1 MQQGFRSHWSKRPV
15 QGYYSPL
22 NDCEKSLKMLIPV
35 LLTGGSGTRLWP
47 LSRKLHPKQFLRLT
61 DAHSLLENTVLRL
74 AAAPD
79 IGPMLAVGG
88 EAHRFIVAEHMRQV
102 GQDRARIILEP
113 QGRNTAPAAAVAA
126 LEVARAHGPDTLM
139 MLCPAD
145 HVIADVD
152 AFSRALEVAVAAA
165 QPGVM
170 VTFGI
175 EAERPETGYGYIK
188 VGAETAAGVFA
199 LERFVEKPDLA
210 TAVEYVAS
218 GDYFWNGGM
227 FVFRAQ
233 TLLDQLARHA
243 PKILEAC
250 ERAHAEAVED
260 GQFLRLDA
268 DAFAACPEDSIDYAV
283 MEKATDAAVVPL
295 SCGWNDVGSWN
306 YMQTLGLADAQG
318 NVTQGDVLLH
328 NASNT
333 CVRAQSRLV
342 TAIGTRDLIIIET
355 KDAILVSDAEQVQEV
370 KSIVKRLERDGR
382 DEASQHPQVY
392 RPWGSYE
399 GVDEGVRHQVK
410 RIIVKPGEKLSLQM
424 HHHRAEHWIVVKGTA
439 KVTCGDETFLLGE
452 DESTYIPLG
461 KTHRLENPGSI
472 PLELIE
478 VQTGSYLGE
487 DDIVRFED
495 VYGRGKA

>member
-1 MQQGFRSHWSKRPV
+1 
-15 QGYYSPL
+15 
-22 NDCEKSLKMLIPV
+22 MLIPV

-61 DAHSLLENTVLRL
+61 DDHSLLENTVLRL
-74 AAAPD
+74 SGAAE

-88 EAHRFIVAEHMRQV
+88 EDHRFIVAEHLRRV
-102 GQDRARIILEP
+102 GHGDARIILEP
-113 QGRNTAPAAAVAA
+113 QGKNTAPAAAVAA

-145 HVIADVD
+145 HVILDVP
-152 AFSRALEVAVAAA
+152 AFQQALAVAADA
-165 QPGVM
+165 AEPGVM

-175 EAERPETGYGYIK
+175 RAERPETGYGYIK
-188 VGAETAAGVFA
+188 VGAEKAAGVFA
-199 LERFVEKPDLA
+199 LERFVEKPDAA
-210 TAVEYVAS
+210 TAQQYVDS

-233 TLLDQLARHA
+233 TLLDELARHA
-243 PKILEAC
+243 PELLAAC
-250 ERAHAEAVED
+250 EKAHAEAAED
-260 GQFLRLDA
+260 GQFLRLNA
-268 DAFAACPEDSIDYAV
+268 QAFAACPEDSIDYAV
-283 MEKATDAAVVPL
+283 MEKTSAAAVVPL
-295 SCGWNDVGSWN
+295 DCGWNDVGSWN
-306 YMQTLGLADAQG
+306 FMQVVDKADAAG
-318 NVTQGDVLLH
+318 NVVHGDVILQ
-328 NASNT
+328 NAEDT
-333 CVRAQSRLV
+333 CVRAESRLV
-342 TAIGTRDLIIIET
+342 AAIGTQNLVIVET
-355 KDAILVSDAEQVQEV
+355 KDAVLVSHADQVQDV
-370 KSIVKRLERDGR
+370 KTVVKQLQRQGR
-382 DEASQHPQVY
+382 SEASLHPKVY

-439 KVTCGDETFLLGE
+439 RVTVDNESFLLSE
-452 DESTYIPLG
+452 DQSTYIPLG
-461 KTHRLENPGSI
+461 KTHRLENPGNI

-495 VYGRGKA
+495 VYGRDEEK

>member
-1 MQQGFRSHWSKRPV
+1 
-15 QGYYSPL
+15 
-22 NDCEKSLKMLIPV
+22 MLVPV

-61 DAHSLLENTVLRL
+61 DDHSLLENTVLRL
-74 AAAPD
+74 SGASG
-79 IGPMLAVGG
+79 IGPFLAVGG
-88 EAHRFIVAEHMRQV
+88 EDHRFIVAEHLRRV
-102 GQDRARIILEP
+102 GQGSARIILEP

-145 HVIADVD
+145 HVIPDVA
-152 AFSRALEVAVAAA
+152 AFQTALKVAMEAA

-175 EAERPETGYGYIK
+175 AASKPETGFGYIK
-188 VGAETAAGVFA
+188 VGAEQAPGVFT
-199 LERFVEKPDLA
+199 LDRFVEKPDLA
-210 TAVEYVAS
+210 TAQSYVAS

-233 TLLDQLARHA
+233 TLLDELAAHA
-243 PKILEAC
+243 PSILEAC
-250 ERAHAEAVED
+250 RQAHAQAAED

-268 DAFAACPEDSIDYAV
+268 AAFGACPEDSIDYAV
-283 MEKATDAAVVPL
+283 MEKTAHAAVVPL
-295 SCGWNDVGSWN
+295 DCGWNDVGSWSFMN
-306 YMQTLGLADAQG
+306 EIDPADADG
-318 NVTQGDVLLH
+318 NVSHGDVLLH
-328 NASNT
+328 DTRSCT
-333 CVRAQSRLV
+333 VRSEHRLV
-342 TAIGTRDLIIIET
+342 AVVGMDDTVVVET
-355 KDAILVSDAEQVQEV
+355 KDAVLVSRADRVQEV
-370 KSIVKRLERDGR
+370 KAIVSRLQAEGR
-382 DEASQHPQVY
+382 PEAQHHPKVY

-399 GVDEGVRHQVK
+399 GVDEGARHQVK

-439 KVTCGDETFLLGE
+439 RVTCDGKSFLLSE

-461 KTHRLENPGSI
+461 KNHRLENPGTI

-487 DDIVRFED
+487 DDIVRFD
-495 VYGRGKA
+495 DIYGRSQ